1 MYKPSFLKL
10 APASILAVSYAFSIS
25 PSFHTTRIPLPPPPA
40 VALIITGYPIS
51 LANFLA
57 AVTSSNKPSPPGT
70 TGTPALI
77 MVSLAVI
84 LSPML
89 LIISG
94 VGPIN
99 LIPWSAHICAN
110 FAFSAKKPY
119 PGCTA
124 SALVI
129 SQAAIT
135 CGIFK

>member
-10 APASILAVSYAFSIS
+10 APASILAVSNAFSIS

-51 LANFLA
+51 FANFLA
-57 AVTSSNKPSPPGT
+57 ALTSSNKPSPPGT

-99 LIPWSAHICAN
+99 LIPWSAQICAN
-110 FAFSAKKPY
+110 FAFSAKKP
-119 PGCTA
+119 
-124 SALVI
+124 
-129 SQAAIT
+129 
-135 CGIFK
+135 